1 MHILPVYQLIQD
13 LRVVGIGPIILL
25 CLKEEPRAD
34 TRVIGTSPVYQN
46 AGCGCDAPAA
56 TSCGCETGCQGGCQ
70 LLGNIWNCNHGDPWT
85 LSGFLHGDNE
95 PRVNI
100 GGWLQSGY
108 HSEDNGLFNDR
119 PDEWNLH
126 QAWLFAEKEAV
137 AGESPFGFRADI
149 LYGIDAQDTQSF
161 GNNPGAFDFQ
171 NGFDHGAFGWAIP
184 QLYAELALENWTIK
198 GGHFYT
204 LIGYEPRHYIL

>member
-1 MHILPVYQLIQD
+1 MRAGTAFAALLGVASFGVAAWAQA
-13 LRVVGIGPIILL
+13 PI
-25 CLKEEPRAD
+25 ES
-34 TRVIGTSPVYQN
+34 VIGTSPVYQN
-46 AGCGCDAPAA
+46 ADCGCDAPAA
-56 TSCGCETGCQGGCQ
+56 TSCGCETGCQGCQ

-108 HSEDNGLFNDR
+108 HSEDNGLFNTR

-161 GNNPGAFDFQ
+161 GNNPGAFDSVSYT
-171 NGFDHGAFGWAIP
+171 HLTLP
-184 QLYAELALENWTIK
+184 TI
-198 GGHFYT
+198 
-204 LIGYEPRHYIL
+204 LLV